1 ELEAA
6 IINITQ
12 TTESM
17 SNTTTN
23 EILALQEEVSGISK
37 VVLQNR
43 LALDVVLA
51 SQGDVCI

>member
-6 IINITQ
+6 IINISQ

-23 EILALQEEVSGISK
+23 EILALQEVLGISR

-43 LALDVVLA
+43 FALDVVLA